1 MEKQIIHQQDLV
13 SKKRKSRFNLLED
26 SNLKTL
32 VEKHGTKDWGLISSL
47 MINRNPRQC
56 KERWESYLSPRV
68 DHSLW
73 TTEEDN
79 LLMQKRNEFGSH
91 WVKIS
96 MHFPKRTDVSVK
108 NRWIFLQK
116 KIHDESE
123 KHALVHENNQINNL
137 RKEVKANISNLILDI
152 ENLLQKE
159 QKDFERANPF
169 DIAGEIPSNIFD
181 SSEEFFLF

>member
-1 MEKQIIHQQDLV
+1 
-13 SKKRKSRFNLLED
+13 
-26 SNLKTL
+26 
-32 VEKHGTKDWGLISSL
+32 
-47 MINRNPRQC
+47 
-56 KERWESYLSPRV
+56 
-68 DHSLW
+68 
-73 TTEEDN
+73 
-79 LLMQKRNEFGSH
+79 MQKRNEFGSH

-96 MHFPKRTDVSVK
+96 MYFPKRTDVSVK

-123 KHALVHENNQINNL
+123 KHVLVHENNQINNL

-159 QKDFERANPF
+159 QKDFERANQF